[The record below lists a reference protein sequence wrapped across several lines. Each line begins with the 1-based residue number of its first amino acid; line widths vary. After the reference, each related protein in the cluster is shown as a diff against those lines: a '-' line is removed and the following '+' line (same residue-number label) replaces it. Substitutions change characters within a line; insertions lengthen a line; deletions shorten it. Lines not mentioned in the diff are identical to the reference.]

1 MYAKH
6 TVARLLVPIAIVS
19 RVHTDIHVIPD
30 SRLRSQSN
38 TFTSIA
44 NTHSDLRQTDDGDAT
59 FVARCM
65 PMANLKPIKA
75 RRRKTHALTSGC
87 KYYLTMPSNTNT
99 PFLPRQCM
107 GDTYA
112 SGNNTHSAS
121 VRWNSEQARRPTF
134 NNTKDKFVVKNDIC
148 LRAR

>member
-19 RVHTDIHVIPD
+19 RVHTDIHDVPD

-38 TFTSIA
+38 TFTSITNA
-44 NTHSDLRQTDDGDAT
+44 HSDLRPTDEGDAT

-87 KYYLTMPSNTNT
+87 NYYLTMPSNTNT

-112 SGNNTHSAS
+112 SGNNTHSAFA
-121 VRWNSEQARRPTF
+121 RWNSEEVRRPTF
-134 NNTKDKFVVKNDIC
+134 NNTKNKFVVKNDIC